1 VNSFTHPLGRAP
13 ESVLRCGHHSKL
25 KGVLGEGNVAHTAM
39 SGNGTTAGDDPL
51 QTAVWRLRSRA
62 CWVDAAAL
70 IEPDTPQAAL
80 QRTSLLVE
88 RCLYTEQ
95 GWEEAEDAL
104 RTAEAQARTD
114 DERGAAACERGQ
126 LAYAATLLRV
136 RDRADEARAALG
148 RAAALI
154 PPGAPG
160 RALLDFRRGVLA
172 ENLARSPQA
181 ARAAYRRAHAGATAH
196 EDLLL
201 QSFTWRHLA
210 GLALRDG
217 ELAEARHG
225 FAESLRIREELG
237 YRRPRGDRVRT
248 GGVPAPRGG
257 GTVVPAARRR
267 TDVAGPAVGA
277 TAGRD
282 GLRGRDAK
290 VRLGALSGAGRWGFS
305 RSSPRP

>member
-1 VNSFTHPLGRAP
+1 M
-13 ESVLRCGHHSKL
+13 LRCRHHL
-25 KGVLGEGNVAHTAM
+25 RLNGVLGEGNVAHTAM
-39 SGNGTTAGDDPL
+39 SGNGTTSSDDPL

-62 CWVDAAAL
+62 CWADAAAL
-70 IEPDTPQAAL
+70 LEPVTPQASL
-80 QRTSLLVE
+80 QRTALLVE

-104 RTAEAQARTD
+104 RTAEALARSD
-114 DERGAAACERGQ
+114 EERGAAACERGQ
-126 LAYAATLLRV
+126 LAYAATLFGV

-160 RALLDFRRGVLA
+160 RAQLDFRRGLIA
-172 ENLARSPQA
+172 ENLARAPQA

-196 EDLLL
+196 GDLLL

-210 GLALRDG
+210 GLALHEG

-237 YRRPRGDRVRT
+237 YLVGTAPALASLADAEPEPEASRLREEARRLFRLL
-248 GGVPAPRGG
+248 GGVPTWLSRQLAP
-257 GTVVPAARRR
+257 PAA
-267 TDVAGPAVGA
+267 
-277 TAGRD
+277 TA
-282 GLRGRDAK
+282 
-290 VRLGALSGAGRWGFS
+290 
-305 RSSPRP
+305 

>member
-1 VNSFTHPLGRAP
+1 M
-13 ESVLRCGHHSKL
+13 
-25 KGVLGEGNVAHTAM
+25 AHTAM

-62 CWVDAAAL
+62 CWADAAAL
-70 IEPDTPQAAL
+70 LQPVTATAAL
-80 QRTSLLVE
+80 QRAALLVE

-104 RTAEAQARTD
+104 RTAEALAHSD
-114 DERGAAACERGQ
+114 EERGAAACERGQ
-126 LAYAATLLRV
+126 LAYAATLHGV

-160 RALLDFRRGVLA
+160 RALLDFRRGLLA
-172 ENLARSPQA
+172 ENLTRSPQA

-196 EDLLL
+196 ADLLL
-201 QSFTWRHLA
+201 LSFTWRHLA

-225 FAESLRIREELG
+225 FAESLRLREELG
-237 YRRPRGDRVRT
+237 YLVGTAPALASLADTETEPEASRLREEARRLFRLL
-248 GGVPAPRGG
+248 GGVPTWLARQLAPAP
-257 GTVVPAARRR
+257 PAAG
-267 TDVAGPAVGA
+267 AA
-277 TAGRD
+277 TA
-282 GLRGRDAK
+282 
-290 VRLGALSGAGRWGFS
+290 
-305 RSSPRP
+305 